1 MQRSERLR
9 EAHTLAPITNA
20 RLRGLDKCFY
30 PEPCMWGPNRHDI
43 RWNEVARERAAAREQ
58 MNRGRF
64 ICRKAK
70 AITPPIPSNA
80 EKRQDQTSPTHT
92 QTYLGKW
99 NKSPSRCRTPSHP
112 SPHPTVPVSSRLWS
126 AAACEEFSLICPSCL
141 PSDPPLRA
149 GDALPA
155 GDRREVDL
163 VHRVG
168 AVGAALAGGW
178 RRRTAVVAGAR
189 RRVAVVPAHLCSLL
203 CVKRETAQKQRENG
217 KRPEAAK

>member
-1 MQRSERLR
+1 MADHRYHPMLR
-9 EAHTLAPITNA
+9 NDRTKPLQHTHKHILVNGTKAPPGA
-20 RLRGLDKCFY
+20 
-30 PEPCMWGPNRHDI
+30 EP
-43 RWNEVARERAAAREQ
+43 
-58 MNRGRF
+58 
-64 ICRKAK
+64 
-70 AITPPIPSNA
+70 PPILLPI
-80 EKRQDQTSPTHT
+80 
-92 QTYLGKW
+92 LG
-99 NKSPSRCRTPSHP
+99 TGIF
-112 SPHPTVPVSSRLWS
+112 RLWS

-189 RRVAVVPAHLCSLL
+189 RRVAVVPAHLALL
-203 CVKRETAQKQRENG
+203 CVKMENG
-217 KRPEAAK
+217 QKHQKGFGKLEGGAPKYWGATPQAENVFCIVLLPAACAPSLLSSAQHSS

>member
-1 MQRSERLR
+1 MEQKPL
-9 EAHTLAPITNA
+9 PV
-20 RLRGLDKCFY
+20 
-30 PEPCMWGPNRHDI
+30 PNPLLS
-43 RWNEVARERAAAREQ
+43 
-58 MNRGRF
+58 F
-64 ICRKAK
+64 
-70 AITPPIPSNA
+70 
-80 EKRQDQTSPTHT
+80 
-92 QTYLGKW
+92 
-99 NKSPSRCRTPSHP
+99 SPSS
-112 SPHPTVPVSSRLWS
+112 VPVSSRLWS

-189 RRVAVVPAHLCSLL
+189 RRVAVVPAHLFSF
-203 CVKRETAQKQRENG
+203 VRENSVKME
-217 KRPEAAK
+217 KRPEAAKKLEGLHYVGGAPKYWGATPQPGRMFFTCSCICALSLLSAQHSS

>member
-1 MQRSERLR
+1 MLR
-9 EAHTLAPITNA
+9 NDRTKPLQHTHKHILVNGTKAPPGA
-20 RLRGLDKCFY
+20 
-30 PEPCMWGPNRHDI
+30 EP
-43 RWNEVARERAAAREQ
+43 
-58 MNRGRF
+58 
-64 ICRKAK
+64 
-70 AITPPIPSNA
+70 PPILLPI
-80 EKRQDQTSPTHT
+80 
-92 QTYLGKW
+92 LG
-99 NKSPSRCRTPSHP
+99 TGIF
-112 SPHPTVPVSSRLWS
+112 RLWS

-189 RRVAVVPAHLCSLL
+189 RRVAVVPAHLFSF
-203 CVKRETAQKQRENG
+203 VRENSVKMEKARRKMALLKG
-217 KRPEAAK
+217 LAFKRGSSKILGGDPPE

>member
-1 MQRSERLR
+1 MEQKPL
-9 EAHTLAPITNA
+9 PV
-20 RLRGLDKCFY
+20 
-30 PEPCMWGPNRHDI
+30 PNPLLS
-43 RWNEVARERAAAREQ
+43 
-58 MNRGRF
+58 F
-64 ICRKAK
+64 
-70 AITPPIPSNA
+70 
-80 EKRQDQTSPTHT
+80 
-92 QTYLGKW
+92 
-99 NKSPSRCRTPSHP
+99 SPSS
-112 SPHPTVPVSSRLWS
+112 VPVSSRLWS

-189 RRVAVVPAHLCSLL
+189 RRVAVVPAHLFL
-203 CVKRETAQKQRENG
+203 CVKTVKMEKGQIGLEKGELQNIGGRPPRVTDLQKPLQL
-217 KRPEAAK
+217 

>member
-1 MQRSERLR
+1 MLR
-9 EAHTLAPITNA
+9 NDRTKPL
-20 RLRGLDKCFY
+20 
-30 PEPCMWGPNRHDI
+30 
-43 RWNEVARERAAAREQ
+43 Q
-58 MNRGRF
+58 
-64 ICRKAK
+64 
-70 AITPPIPSNA
+70 
-80 EKRQDQTSPTHT
+80 HT

-99 NKSPSRCRTPSHP
+99 NKSPSRCRTPP
-112 SPHPTVPVSSRLWS
+112 ILLPILGTGIFRLWS

-189 RRVAVVPAHLCSLL
+189 RRVAVVPAHLALL
-203 CVKRETAQKQRENG
+203 CVKMENG
-217 KRPEAAK
+217 QKHQKGFGKLEGGAPKYWGATPQAENVFCIVLLPAACAPSLLSSAQHSS